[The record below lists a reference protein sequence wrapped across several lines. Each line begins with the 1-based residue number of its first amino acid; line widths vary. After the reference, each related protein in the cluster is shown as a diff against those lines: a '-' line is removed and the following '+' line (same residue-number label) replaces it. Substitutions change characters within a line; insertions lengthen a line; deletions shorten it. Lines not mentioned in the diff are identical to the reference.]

1 MEGIRLNG
9 TFGSY
14 RESTAALDIDDD
26 GRNVSVKPG
35 DKVFVSFVS
44 LLSILV
50 NTYKPHFNE
59 ANHHLRR
66 SVLPVIP
73 TSSPRHMKSALT
85 VRWIHTSTTV
95 RARTPVWAR
104 MQT

>member
-44 LLSILV
+44 LLV
-50 NTYKPHFNE
+50 DTYKLHF
-59 ANHHLRR
+59 
-66 SVLPVIP
+66 S
-73 TSSPRHMKSALT
+73 MQLT
-85 VRWIHTSTTV
+85 IIYEGRCC
-95 RARTPVWAR
+95 P
-104 MQT
+104 